1 MLVSQMSE
9 PVNPWDARM
18 FETMQNLE
26 DETARALFDR
36 VLGDRNNVRM
46 DVLKTVLYKYKE
58 KK

>member
-1 MLVSQMSE
+1 MLVAHMAE
-9 PVNPWDARM
+9 RVNPRDARM

-36 VLGDRNNVRM
+36 VLGDRNNVGM